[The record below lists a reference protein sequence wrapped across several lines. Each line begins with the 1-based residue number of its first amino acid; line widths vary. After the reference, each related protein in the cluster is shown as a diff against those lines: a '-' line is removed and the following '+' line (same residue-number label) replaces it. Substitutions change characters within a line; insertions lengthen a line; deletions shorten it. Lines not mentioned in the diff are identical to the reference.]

1 MNILG
6 SFLFVI
12 NSEMLEFKQ
21 INKQFSEQYLLQDFS
36 FTVAEGDKVNISG
49 KSGIGKSTLFK
60 MVLGFEKPTAG
71 EILYKGKK
79 LDDALVWELRKEVA
93 YVSQDLNIGQGNVR
107 EFFAA
112 TMSLKANA
120 KQNVGIEAKLKDL
133 LAFFEL
139 PEVILDK
146 NVEELS
152 GGEKQR
158 VAIINALLLNRKFF
172 LLDEISSALDKDL
185 KEKVINFFLKK
196 EEFTVLYISHD
207 NYLPEGVNLKSIQL

>member
-1 MNILG
+1 
-6 SFLFVI
+6 
-12 NSEMLEFKQ
+12 MLEFKQ

-36 FTVAEGDKVNISG
+36 LTVAEGDKVNISG

-60 MVLGFEKPTAG
+60 LVLGFEKPTAG

-93 YVSQDLNIGQGNVR
+93 YVSQDLSIGQGNVR
-107 EFFAA
+107 EFFVA

-120 KQNVGIEAKLKDL
+120 KQNVDTEAKIKEL

-158 VAIINALLLNRKFF
+158 VAIINALLLNRKIF
-172 LLDEISSALDKDL
+172 LLDEVTSALDKDL
-185 KEKVINFFLKK
+185 KEKVINFFLKN

-207 NYLPEGVNLKSIQL
+207 NYLPEGVNLKSIDLSNL